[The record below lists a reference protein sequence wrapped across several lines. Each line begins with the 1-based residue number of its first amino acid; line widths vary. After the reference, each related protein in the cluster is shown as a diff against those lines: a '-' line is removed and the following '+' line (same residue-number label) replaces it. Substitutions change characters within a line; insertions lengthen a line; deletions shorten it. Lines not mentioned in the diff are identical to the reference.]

1 MEQAIRAA
9 ESSTSAEIRVH
20 IEDKLAVDARDRA
33 AFIFEKLGMHATD
46 ARNGVL
52 VYIAVESRKFAIIG
66 DVGIHQFVQDAY
78 WESCAE
84 ILTEHFKRAEFKGG
98 IVSVI
103 AHIAQPLS
111 IHFPRKNN
119 DQNELSDTISFGQ

>member
-1 MEQAIRAA
+1 MKALRLFTPADVSEMEQAIRAA

-66 DVGIHQFVQDAY
+66 DVGI
-78 WESCAE
+78 
-84 ILTEHFKRAEFKGG
+84 LTEHFKRAEFKAG